1 MAEESKKMKLEV
13 EFDRDE
19 VVGTMMLMREK
30 LTDERWAELTKA
42 PISMDFKKFGADAV
56 EVRIALIAIAIASAD
71 DLK

>member
-1 MAEESKKMKLEV
+1 MIEENKKMKLEV
-13 EFDRDE
+13 EFDRDD

-42 PISMDFKKFGADAV
+42 PISMDFKKFGVDAV